1 MSTVVDPHTYQAQL
15 EAKASQL
22 RQAFAPFNPPSLA
35 VFASEPEHY
44 RMRAEF
50 RVWHEDEDLF
60 YIMFDQATK
69 QRYRVDQF
77 PAASLLINQAMPALL
92 NALKPD
98 PVLRRSLFQVDF
110 LSSLSGELVI
120 SLLYHRQLDEAWQQA
135 MTQVREQLREQ
146 GIKAS
151 IIGRAKKQKIV
162 LGQDCVIERLQV
174 TTPAG
179 KQELIYQ
186 QVENSFTQPNGRMNE
201 HMLSWAIAATQGAS
215 GDLLE
220 LYCGNGNFS
229 LALAAN
235 FQRVLATEIAS
246 SSVKSA
252 QYNIAANSID
262 NVTILRMSAEEF
274 TQAMRGVREF
284 RRLRGIDLT
293 SYNCNTILVDPP
305 RAGLDEET
313 VKLVQE
319 YDNILYISCN
329 PETLQQN
336 LATLSQTHEI
346 SRFALFDQ
354 FPYTHHMEAGVYLQ
368 RKAVRSE
375 G

>member
-1 MSTVVDPHTYQAQL
+1 MSTVVNPQTYQAQL
-15 EAKASQL
+15 DEKADRL
-22 RQAFAPFNPPSLA
+22 RETFAPFTPPALD

-50 RVWHEDEDLF
+50 RVWHQGDDLY
-60 YIMFDQATK
+60 YIMFDQATREK
-69 QRYRVDQF
+69 YRVDQF
-77 PAASLLINQAMPALL
+77 PAASSLINQAMPLL
-92 NALKPD
+92 LDALKPD
-98 PVLRRSLFQVDF
+98 PVLRRKLFQVDF

-120 SLLYHRQLDEAWQQA
+120 SLLYHRQLDEAWHSAVQGVLAQLQQ
-135 MTQVREQLREQ
+135 Q
-146 GIKAS
+146 GISAS
-151 IIGRAKKQKIV
+151 IIGRAKKQKWV
-162 LGQDCVIERLQV
+162 VGQDYVVERLQV
-174 TTPAG
+174 AG
-179 KQELIYQ
+179 RELIYQ

-201 HMLSWAIAATQGAS
+201 QMLGWALDATQGAS

-235 FQRVLATEIAS
+235 FRRVLATEIAS

-252 QYNIAANSID
+252 QYNIAANGID

-284 RRLRGIDLT
+284 RRLQGVDLT
-293 SYNCNTILVDPP
+293 SYECNTILVDPP

-313 VKLVQE
+313 VKLVQD
-319 YDNILYISCN
+319 YDNIVYISCN
-329 PETLQQN
+329 PETLRQN
-336 LATLSQTHEI
+336 LETLSQTHDI

-354 FPYTHHMEAGVYLQ
+354 FPYTHHMEAGVYLT
-368 RKAVRSE
+368 RK
-375 G
+375 

>member
-1 MSTVVDPHTYQAQL
+1 MSTVVNPHTYQAQL
-15 EAKASQL
+15 DAKVTQL
-22 RQAFAPFNPPSLA
+22 QETFAPFNPPSLD
-35 VFASEPEHY
+35 VFASEPENY

-50 RVWHEDEDLF
+50 RVWHQGDDLY

-69 QRYRVDQF
+69 QQYRVEQF
-77 PAASLLINQAMPALL
+77 PVASRLINQAMPLLLALIKD
-92 NALKPD
+92 KPT
-98 PVLRRSLFQVDF
+98 LRQSLFQVDF

-120 SLLYHRQLDEAWQQA
+120 SLLYHRQLDDAWQQGMQA
-135 MTQVREQLREQ
+135 VREQLQAQ
-146 GIKAS
+146 GVNAS
-151 IIGRAKKQKIV
+151 IIGRARKQKLV
-162 LGQDCVIERLQV
+162 LGQDYVVEKLTVGTETSQ
-174 TTPAG
+174 
-179 KQELIYQ
+179 KELIYQ

-201 HMLSWAIAATQGAS
+201 QMLSWALAVTQGAS

-235 FQRVLATEIAS
+235 FNRVLATEIAS

-252 QYNIAANSID
+252 QYNIAANDID

-284 RRLRGIDLT
+284 RRLKGIDLT

-313 VKLVQE
+313 VRLVQE
-319 YDNILYISCN
+319 YDNIVYISCN
-329 PETLQQN
+329 PDTLSHN
-336 LATLSQTHEI
+336 LATLSHTHTIE
-346 SRFALFDQ
+346 RFALFDQ
-354 FPYTHHMEAGVYLQ
+354 FPYTHHVEAGVYLK
-368 RKAVRSE
+368 RKLEA
-375 G
+375 

>member
-1 MSTVVDPHTYQAQL
+1 MSTVVNPHTYQAQL
-15 EAKASQL
+15 DAKVSQL
-22 RQAFAPFNPPSLA
+22 QDTFAPFNPPSLD

-50 RVWHEDEDLF
+50 RVWHQDDDLY

-69 QRYRVDQF
+69 QQYRVDHF
-77 PAASLLINQAMPALL
+77 PIASLLINQAMPALL
-92 NALKPD
+92 EALKPD

-120 SLLYHRQLDEAWQQA
+120 SLLYHRQLDEVWQDAMQA
-135 MTQVREQLREQ
+135 VRELLQQQ
-146 GIKAS
+146 GIHAS
-151 IIGRAKKQKIV
+151 IIGRAKKQKWV
-162 LGQDCVIERLQV
+162 LGQDYVVEKLQV
-174 TTPAG
+174 ADN
-179 KQELIYQ
+179 ELIYQ

-201 HMLSWAIAATQGAS
+201 KMLGWALEVTQGAS

-229 LALAAN
+229 LALAPN
-235 FQRVLATEIAS
+235 FNRVLATEIAS

-252 QYNIAANSID
+252 QYNIAANNID

-284 RRLRGIDLT
+284 RRLKGIDLS

-319 YDNILYISCN
+319 YDNILYVSCN
-329 PETLQQN
+329 PETLQKN
-336 LATLSQTHEI
+336 LATLSQTHTI
-346 SRFALFDQ
+346 SQFALFDQ
-354 FPYTHHMEAGVYLQ
+354 FPYTHHVEAGVYLK
-368 RKAVRSE
+368 RR
-375 G
+375 

>member
-1 MSTVVDPHTYQAQL
+1 MSTVVNPHTYQAQL
-15 EAKASQL
+15 EAKVSQL
-22 RQAFAPFNPPSLA
+22 QQTFAPFNPPSLD
-35 VFASEPEHY
+35 VFASEPKHY

-50 RVWHEDEDLF
+50 RVWHEDEDLY
-60 YIMFDQATK
+60 YIMFDQETK

-77 PAASLLINQAMPALL
+77 PAASLIINQAMPLL
-92 NALKPD
+92 LTALKPD
-98 PVLRRSLFQVDF
+98 AVLRRSLFQVDF

-135 MTQVREQLREQ
+135 MQGVRKQLQ
-146 GIKAS
+146 QAGIQIS

-162 LGQDCVIERLQV
+162 LGQDYVIEKLQV
-174 TTPAG
+174 GTQDQT
-179 KQELIYQ
+179 KELIYQ

-201 HMLSWAIAATQGAS
+201 QMLSWALAATQGAG

-235 FQRVLATEIAS
+235 FNRVLATEIAS

-252 QYNIAANSID
+252 QYNIAANNID

-284 RRLRGIDLT
+284 RRLRGIDLS
-293 SYNCNTILVDPP
+293 SYDCNTILVDPP
-305 RAGLDEET
+305 RSGLDDET

-336 LATLSQTHEI
+336 LAVFSQTHTI
-346 SRFALFDQ
+346 IRFALFDQ
-354 FPYTHHMEAGVYLQ
+354 FPYTHHVEAGVYLK
-368 RKAVRSE
+368 RK
-375 G
+375 

>member
-1 MSTVVDPHTYQAQL
+1 MSTVVNPHTYQAQL
-15 EAKASQL
+15 DAKASQL
-22 RQAFAPFNPPSLA
+22 QDTFAPFNPPQLD

-50 RVWHEDEDLF
+50 RVWHQGDDLY

-69 QRYRVDQF
+69 QQYRVEHF
-77 PAASLLINQAMPALL
+77 PIASRLINQAMPLL
-92 NALKPD
+92 LEAIKPD

-110 LSSLSGELVI
+110 LSSLSDELVI
-120 SLLYHRQLDEAWQQA
+120 SLLYHRQLDEAWQQGMQA
-135 MTQVREQLREQ
+135 VREQLQQQ
-146 GIKAS
+146 GINAS
-151 IIGRAKKQKIV
+151 IIGRAKKQKVV
-162 LGQDCVIERLQV
+162 LGQDHVIEKLQV
-174 TTPAG
+174 AG
-179 KQELIYQ
+179 KELIYQ
-186 QVENSFTQPNGRMNE
+186 QVENSFTQPNGRVNE
-201 HMLSWAIAATQGAS
+201 MMLSWALDATQGAS

-229 LALAAN
+229 LALAPN
-235 FQRVLATEIAS
+235 FHRVLATEISS

-252 QYNIAANSID
+252 QYNIAANHID

-284 RRLRGIDLT
+284 RRLKGIDLA
-293 SYNCNTILVDPP
+293 SYECNTILVDPP

-329 PETLQQN
+329 PETLRQN
-336 LATLSQTHEI
+336 LDTLSQTHTI

-354 FPYTHHMEAGVYLQ
+354 FPYTHHMEAGVYLTK
-368 RKAVRSE
+368 R
-375 G
+375 

>member
-1 MSTVVDPHTYQAQL
+1 MSTVVNPHTYQAQL
-15 EAKASQL
+15 EAKVSQL
-22 RQAFAPFNPPSLA
+22 QHTFAPFNPPSLD

-50 RVWHEDEDLF
+50 RLWHEDEDLY
-60 YIMFDQATK
+60 YIMFDQGTK

-77 PAASLLINQAMPALL
+77 PAASLIINQAMPLL
-92 NALKPD
+92 LTALKPD
-98 PVLRRSLFQVDF
+98 AVLRRSLFQVDF

-120 SLLYHRQLDEAWQQA
+120 SLLYHRQLDEAWQQGMA
-135 MTQVREQLREQ
+135 EVREQLQ
-146 GIKAS
+146 QAGINAS

-162 LGQDCVIERLQV
+162 LGQDYVIEKLQV
-174 TTPAG
+174 GAD
-179 KQELIYQ
+179 KDKKELIYQ

-201 HMLSWAIAATQGAS
+201 HMLSWAIAATQDAS

-229 LALAAN
+229 LALAPN
-235 FQRVLATEIAS
+235 FKRVLATEIAS

-252 QYNIAANSID
+252 QYNIAANDIN

-284 RRLRGIDLT
+284 RRLQGIDLA
-293 SYNCNTILVDPP
+293 SYDCNTILVDPP

-329 PETLQQN
+329 PETLKDN
-336 LATLSQTHEI
+336 LATLSQTHSI

-354 FPYTHHMEAGVYLQ
+354 FPYTHHMEAGVYLK
-368 RKAVRSE
+368 RR
-375 G
+375 

>member
-1 MSTVVDPHTYQAQL
+1 MSTVVNPHTYQDQLDAKVAQL
-15 EAKASQL
+15 Q
-22 RQAFAPFNPPSLA
+22 QTFAPFNPPSLD

-50 RVWHEDEDLF
+50 RVWHEDADLY
-60 YIMFDQATK
+60 YIMFDQVTK

-77 PAASLLINQAMPALL
+77 PAASLIINQAMPLL
-92 NALKPD
+92 LTALKPD
-98 PVLRRSLFQVDF
+98 AVLRRSLFQVDF

-135 MTQVREQLREQ
+135 MQGVCEQLQQQ
-146 GIKAS
+146 GINAS

-162 LGQDCVIERLQV
+162 LGQDYVIEKLQV
-174 TTPAG
+174 AG
-179 KQELIYQ
+179 KELIYQ

-201 HMLSWAIAATQGAS
+201 QMLSWALAATQGAS

-229 LALAAN
+229 LALAPN
-235 FQRVLATEIAS
+235 FTRVLATEIAS

-252 QYNIAANSID
+252 QYNIAANNID

-274 TQAMRGVREF
+274 THAMRGVREF
-284 RRLRGIDLT
+284 RRLRGIDLS
-293 SYNCNTILVDPP
+293 SYDCNTILVDPP
-305 RAGLDEET
+305 RSGLDEET

-329 PETLQQN
+329 PDTLQQN
-336 LATLSQTHEI
+336 LAVLSQTHEI

-354 FPYTHHMEAGVYLQ
+354 FPYTHHVEAGVYLK
-368 RKAVRSE
+368 RKLEA
-375 G
+375 

>member
-1 MSTVVDPHTYQAQL
+1 MSTEVNPQTYQAQL
-15 EAKASQL
+15 DEKADRL
-22 RQAFAPFNPPSLA
+22 RDRFAPFTPPMLE

-50 RVWHEDEDLF
+50 RVWHQGDDLY

-69 QRYRVDQF
+69 QKYRVDTF
-77 PAASLLINQAMPALL
+77 PAASILINRVMPLL
-92 NALKPD
+92 LDALKPN
-98 PVLRRSLFQVDF
+98 PVLRRKLFQVDF

-120 SLLYHRQLDEAWQQA
+120 SLLYHRQLDDAWHDAIQG
-135 MTQVREQLREQ
+135 VRRQLHEQ
-146 GIKAS
+146 GFKVD
-151 IIGRAKKQKIV
+151 IIGRAKKQKWV
-162 LGQDCVIERLQV
+162 VGQDYVVERLQV
-174 TTPAG
+174 NG
-179 KQELIYQ
+179 RELVYQ
-186 QVENSFTQPNGRMNE
+186 QVENSFTQPNGKMNE
-201 HMLSWAIAATQGAS
+201 QMLGWALDVTRDAR

-235 FQRVLATEIAS
+235 FRRVLATEIAS

-252 QYNIAANSID
+252 QYNIAANGID

-274 TQAMRGVREF
+274 TQAMRGVRVF
-284 RRLRGIDLT
+284 RRLQGIDLQD
-293 SYNCNTILVDPP
+293 YECNTILVDPP

-319 YDNILYISCN
+319 YDNIVYISCN
-329 PETLQQN
+329 PDTLQQN
-336 LATLSQTHEI
+336 LETLSQSHNI

-354 FPYTHHMEAGVYLQ
+354 FPYTHHMEAGVYLT
-368 RKAVRSE
+368 RKA
-375 G
+375 